1 MDTQNTPIEEAC
13 EIVGSQA
20 ELARIMGVTP
30 AMVNQL
36 IKGHRP
42 VPIEHC
48 LAIERATNGQVT
60 RQALRPDDFLKI
72 WPDLARVDP
81 VLKSQMAKAA
91 KAGLIERRT
100 GPADRRVRTQSKKS
114 NSKVSG

>member
-48 LAIERATNGQVT
+48 LAIERATDGRVT

-72 WPDLARVDP
+72 WPDLAKADP

-100 GPADRRVRTQSKKS
+100 GLADRRVKAQSKKS
-114 NSKVSG
+114 NVKVSG